1 MTNYET
7 AQTKRNEAGCGFLVE
22 NAEVFEDDV
31 SYCVGRV

>member
-1 MTNYET
+1 MKSYKL
-7 AQTKRNEAGCGFLVE
+7 AQLKRNEAGCGFLAE